1 MTNRLIAF
9 GCSYTRGTALDDV
22 WDFKNNCSI
31 FPQPSKY
38 AWPQLIADQLNLE
51 CINLGKGGHSNKA
64 IWHDVLNFEFKYND
78 LIFIHWSFLD
88 RYHFFEN
95 NNVGHTIDHR
105 SNEPRDRAFFKFL
118 HSDYDM
124 LNDMYMRINH
134 VDSYLISKRRYHLQI
149 SPTPAPTW
157 NKVQLLDTT
166 LDKFKINYPRANDG
180 SHPGILAHQD
190 FANSILQTL
199 GY

>member
-1 MTNRLIAF
+1 MSRLVAF
-9 GCSYTRGTALDDV
+9 GCSYTRGTGLDDI

-31 FPQPSKY
+31 FPQASKY
-38 AWPQLIADQLNLE
+38 AWPQLIADRLNLE

-64 IWHDVLNFEFKYND
+64 IWHDVLNFDFKYND

-88 RYHFFEN
+88 RYHFFEDS
-95 NNVGHTIDHR
+95 NVGHTIDHR
-105 SNEPRDRAFFKFL
+105 SNDPRDQAFFKFL

-124 LNDMYMRINH
+124 LNDMYMRVNH
-134 VDSYLISKRRYHLQI
+134 IDSHLISKGRYHLQI

-166 LDKFKINYPRANDG
+166 LDEFKMKYPRANDS
-180 SHPGILAHQD
+180 SHPGTLAHQD
-190 FANSILQTL
+190 FANSILQKL